1 MQLRTEMRLRES
13 AARRRQPASWQTSVD
28 DRPAL
33 FIGSYSQVG
42 LPQVTVWCPRECLSA
57 TANSGG
63 GSLTNLLLFIQKSA
77 LREKERDLAART
89 MNTFGALRQM
99 HF

>member
-1 MQLRTEMRLRES
+1 MSLSKSSSNCKQRRR
-13 AARRRQPASWQTSVD
+13 RRRQSH
-28 DRPAL
+28 
-33 FIGSYSQVG
+33 
-42 LPQVTVWCPRECLSA
+42 
-57 TANSGG
+57 
-63 GSLTNLLLFIQKSA
+63 LLLFIQKSA